1 MLSLPELE
9 TRTYIPLTNVV
20 DSTTIPNFFLISRFG
35 TLISSYLLKNI
46 ILTEEN
52 ASLMSYELKHL
63 FNSKLNCFKEQVIGK
78 HYEDSEMSYNGSIE
92 QFIIQSESV
101 NLAQE
106 LFSKYLNY
114 NNNDHL
120 LSSQVTQTH
129 NLNQLFFISYCHG
142 FCHYFNSKTLH
153 NQLFKNLVNFSTIKN
168 SPVFSDVF
176 NCVPANDQHTIERC
190 TLF

>member
-1 MLSLPELE
+1 
-9 TRTYIPLTNVV
+9 
-20 DSTTIPNFFLISRFG
+20 
-35 TLISSYLLKNI
+35 
-46 ILTEEN
+46 
-52 ASLMSYELKHL
+52 MSYELKHL

-78 HYEDSEMSYNGSIE
+78 NYEDSEMSYNGSIE

-106 LFSKYLNY
+106 LFSKFLNY

-120 LSSQVTQTH
+120 LDNQVTH
-129 NLNQLFFISYCHG
+129 NLNQLFFISYLHG
-142 FCHYFNSKTLH
+142 YCSYFNSKTQH

-168 SPVFSDVF
+168 SPVFFDVF
-176 NCVPANDQHTIERC
+176 NCAPTNDQTLERC